1 VAIRNKKSKIVMA
14 GIDKFKNT
22 LKKAINKSGGD
33 ALNIKGLLPK
43 DLRNSYDMEEKKKEE
58 EVDEATTSAS
68 AGAFMA
74 PLGADPRFKK
84 KTKQE
89 EVDEATGASS
99 SGSYVTPQMW
109 AKNPKNWKGAAK
121 TQFPGGKFVKI
132 KDKCKT
138 FPYCNQGDINA
149 LDLTENKMVKQAINE
164 VSKKTGKDKDYL
176 KKIVKKEMEEIIR
189 RNIYK
194 SPITSILGPETKMD
208 KPIGKIYSMG
218 SNVGGKYE

>member
-1 VAIRNKKSKIVMA
+1 MGNLDNFKS
-14 GIDKFKNT
+14 T
-22 LKKAINKSGGD
+22 LKKAINKTGGD
-33 ALNIKGLLPK
+33 VLNIKGLLPK
-43 DLRNSYDMEEKKKEE
+43 DLRSSYDMEKKKKKKEE
-58 EVDEATTSAS
+58 EVGEATGASS

-84 KTKQE
+84 KKKKE
-89 EVDEATGASS
+89 EFDEATGASS

-109 AKNPKNWKGAAK
+109 AKNPKNWRGASK
-121 TQFPGGKFVKI
+121 TQFPGGKFVKV

-164 VSKKTGKDKDYL
+164 IAKKTGKDKDYL

-218 SNVGGKYE
+218 SNVGGNTNK